1 MTVKVNHFGK
11 MGKVQANETSAKSV
25 KSTKSASGKEAEK
38 PSVFKFL
45 LNELRGKENNHQVGS
60 LRNKPAYFGGQT
72 RFPQDLEKPEVRP
85 CLNTQNVNNLAAS
98 ALIALTT
105 LSSGPNRMSGIC
117 VAGGQS
123 SLSSPAGFQ
132 TPVAFAPGT
141 QEVISKLCQGQEIG
155 ALSSHFESG
164 EQGPGV
170 VGYDP
175 NGGTSYGTYQ
185 ISSRAGTMN
194 HFIDYLSEQAPDL
207 AGKLKAAG
215 AANTGSASGRMPG
228 VWKKIAAADPVRF
241 SKLQF
246 DFIEK
251 SHYVPALQEISQ
263 RTGLDVSK
271 APRAL
276 QEVLWS
282 TAVQHGPNGAAKIF
296 TKAIGRA
303 QAKNGGVKLDQLIG
317 SVYDL
322 RASQFGSSGG
332 EVQVGCPA
340 PLQRRRET
348 RPCDALQPVP
358 QLGRCEGIIRSGRK
372 NLRLLQEKN
381 SAFDRG
387 IICREKTSHH
397 KYADFK
403 AFFPTPFLVSSLLI
417 N

>member
-11 MGKVQANETSAKSV
+11 MGRVEANQTPAQST
-25 KSTKSASGKEAEK
+25 KSTKSTSGKEAEK
-38 PSVFKFL
+38 PSVFKIL
-45 LNELRGKENNHQVGS
+45 LNELRAKENNQHADSPG
-60 LRNKPAYFGGQT
+60 NKPASS
-72 RFPQDLEKPEVRP
+72 EVVNHDHHRVSKNP
-85 CLNTQNVNNLAAS
+85 RSLQGMNAHNVNNLAAS
-98 ALIALTT
+98 ALIAMAA
-105 LSSGPNRMSGIC
+105 LSSGPNRLGGMCLPGSRG
-117 VAGGQS
+117 AGQ
-123 SLSSPAGFQ
+123 PAGLSN
-132 TPVAFAPGT
+132 TAGVGAST
-141 QEVISKLCQGQEIG
+141 QEVITRLCQGQEIG

-170 VGYDP
+170 VGYDS

-185 ISSRAGTMN
+185 ISSRAGTMK
-194 HFIDYLSEQAPDL
+194 HFMDYLSEQAPDL

-215 AANTGSASGRMPG
+215 AANTGSASGKMPE
-228 VWKKIAAADPVRF
+228 VWKSITAADPVRF
-241 SKLQF
+241 SKLQY

-322 RASQFGSSGG
+322 RAGQFGSSGG
-332 EVQVGCPA
+332 AVQSAV
-340 PLQRRRET
+340 RNRFREEGKL
-348 RPCDALQPVP
+348 ALAM
-358 QLGRCEGIIRSGRK
+358 LA
-372 NLRLLQEKN
+372 N
-381 SAFDRG
+381 
-387 IICREKTSHH
+387 
-397 KYADFK
+397 
-403 AFFPTPFLVSSLLI
+403 PFLNAEGVKV
-417 N
+417 

>member
-11 MGKVQANETSAKSV
+11 MGRIQANQTPVKSV
-25 KSTKSASGKEAEK
+25 KSASGKEAEK

-45 LNELRGKENNHQVGS
+45 LNELKAKENNHQS
-60 LRNKPAYFGGQT
+60 ANLRNKPASS
-72 RFPQDLEKPEVRP
+72 EVRHDYHRTSKNP
-85 CLNTQNVNNLAAS
+85 RSAHGLNAQNVNNLAAS
-98 ALIALTT
+98 ALIALTA

-117 VAGGQS
+117 AQGGRAAVQPGGISNPAAGVC
-123 SLSSPAGFQ
+123 A
-132 TPVAFAPGT
+132 GT
-141 QEVISKLCQGQEIG
+141 QEVITKLCQGQEIG

-185 ISSRAGTMN
+185 ISSRAGTMH
-194 HFIDYLSEQAPDL
+194 HFIDYMSEQAPDL
-207 AGKLKAAG
+207 ASKLKAAG
-215 AANTGSASGRMPG
+215 AANTGSASGRMPE

-241 SKLQF
+241 SKLQY

-251 SHYVPALQEISQ
+251 SHYVPALQEISE

-282 TAVQHGPNGAAKIF
+282 TAVQHGPNGAARLF

-322 RASQFGSSGG
+322 RAGQFGSSGG
-332 EVQVGCPA
+332 EIQA
-340 PLQRRRET
+340 AARHRFREEG
-348 RPCDALQPVP
+348 RLALAM
-358 QLGRCEGIIRSGRK
+358 LS
-372 NLRLLQEKN
+372 N
-381 SAFDRG
+381 
-387 IICREKTSHH
+387 
-397 KYADFK
+397 
-403 AFFPTPFLVSSLLI
+403 PFLNPEGVKV
-417 N
+417 

>member
-11 MGKVQANETSAKSV
+11 MGKVEANETSAKSV

-45 LNELRGKENNHQVGS
+45 LNELRGKENNQQAGS
-60 LRNKPAYFGGQT
+60 LRNKPAT
-72 RFPQDLEKPEVRP
+72 SEVKHDYHRSLKHP
-85 CLNTQNVNNLAAS
+85 RSAQCLSTQNVNNLAAS
-98 ALIALTT
+98 TLIALAT
-105 LSSGPNRMSGIC
+105 LSSGPNRLSGLWSQGGRGACQPGGISN
-117 VAGGQS
+117 AGGVGAS
-123 SLSSPAGFQ
+123 
-132 TPVAFAPGT
+132 T
-141 QEVISKLCQGQEIG
+141 QEVISRLCQGQEIG

-175 NGGTSYGTYQ
+175 SGGTSYGTYQ
-185 ISSRAGTMN
+185 ISSRAGTMK
-194 HFIDYLSEQAPDL
+194 HFLDYLSEQAPDL
-207 AGKLKAAG
+207 ASKLKSAG
-215 AANTGSASGRMPG
+215 SANTGSTSGKMPG
-228 VWKKIAAADPVRF
+228 VWKNIAAADPVRF

-263 RTGLDVSK
+263 RTGLDISK

-317 SVYDL
+317 SVYAL

-332 EVQVGCPA
+332 GVRSAVQN
-340 PLQRRRET
+340 RFREEG
-348 RPCDALQPVP
+348 RLALAM
-358 QLGRCEGIIRSGRK
+358 LS
-372 NLRLLQEKN
+372 N
-381 SAFDRG
+381 
-387 IICREKTSHH
+387 
-397 KYADFK
+397 
-403 AFFPTPFLVSSLLI
+403 PFLNSEGVKV
-417 N
+417 